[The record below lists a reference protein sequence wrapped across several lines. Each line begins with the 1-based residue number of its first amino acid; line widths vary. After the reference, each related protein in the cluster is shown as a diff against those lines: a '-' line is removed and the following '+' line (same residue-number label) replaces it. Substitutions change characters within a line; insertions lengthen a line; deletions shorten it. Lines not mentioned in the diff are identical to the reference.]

1 MRQCPRYPVYYVAYN
16 NQTIR
21 ATAMITHPPRAELQV
36 SAKGGVAKSTDV
48 LTERAMIN
56 WPELLHDAEDWPT
69 PFGPESPPLP

>member
-1 MRQCPRYPVYYVAYN
+1 
-16 NQTIR
+16 
-21 ATAMITHPPRAELQV
+21 MITHPPRAELQV

-69 PFGPESPPLP
+69 PLGPESPPLP